1 MSSHIRLQYVTLD
14 VFTKTRFEGNPLA
27 VVKVPESCKLTQEQ
41 KQAIAREFNFSET
54 TFLHECDAGEQTNR
68 WTVDIFLT
76 TAEIPFAGHPTIGT
90 ACLALSEAAQV
101 AGGEGDVIHAE
112 FQVKAGTIHLAYR
125 VSENVT
131 KAAIPHN
138 LHLHNLI
145 WSQDALLQTQPG
157 LAEALRTQNASS
169 KEQYPIVSIVKGM
182 TFILIELENETLL
195 NAVSTTSHALHVNGL
210 DEGWNE
216 ASFVG
221 AYFYVRLPDL
231 EDGTKSLRTRMIEGA
246 LEDPATGSAAS
257 DLAGYLALQEEAHG
271 ATTKYAMT
279 QGVEM
284 GRRSD
289 IRIEITT
296 TGDGKIDS
304 LYLIGSAVK
313 VMEGWLTV

>member
-1 MSSHIRLQYVTLD
+1 MSSPITLHYVTFD

-27 VVKVPESCKLTQEQ
+27 VVKVPQSCKLTQEQ

-54 TFLHECDAGEQTNR
+54 TFLHERSAGEQEYR
-68 WTVDIFLT
+68 WIVDIFLT

-90 ACLALSEAAQV
+90 ACLILSEAAQV

-112 FQVKAGTIHLAYR
+112 FQVKAGTISLEYR
-125 VSENVT
+125 VSENIT

-138 LHLHNLI
+138 LHVHGLS
-145 WSQDALLQTQPG
+145 WSRDTLLQSQPG
-157 LAEALRTQNASS
+157 LAEALRSQSASL
-169 KEQYPIVSIVKGM
+169 KEQFPIVSIVKGM

-195 NAVSTTSHALHVNGL
+195 NAVSTTSHALQVQGL

-231 EDGTKSLRTRMIEGA
+231 KDGTKSLRTRMIEGT

-271 ATTKYAMT
+271 ATTKYAIT
-279 QGVEM
+279 QGLEM
-284 GRRSD
+284 GRHSD

-296 TGDGKIDS
+296 TDDGKIDS
-304 LYLIGSAVK
+304 LYLIGGAVK